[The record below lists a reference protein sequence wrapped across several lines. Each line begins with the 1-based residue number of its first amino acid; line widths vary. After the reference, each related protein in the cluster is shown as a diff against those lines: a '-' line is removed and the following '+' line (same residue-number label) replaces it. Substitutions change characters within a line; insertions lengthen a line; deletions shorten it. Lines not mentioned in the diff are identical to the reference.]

1 MSHCPPYA
9 RNAVLVVEDD
19 PLVRL
24 GAVDLVEEAGYVVYE
39 AADADQALALLERHE
54 DIFAIFTDVEMPGS
68 MDGLKLAHMVNQ
80 RWPPVA
86 ILIASGYAKLSAK
99 DLPAEAQFFAKP
111 YNPAVI
117 AEALGNA
124 APHG

>member
-1 MSHCPPYA
+1 MSHCQPYA

-24 GAVDLVEEAGYVVYE
+24 GAVDLVEDAGYVVYE
-39 AADADQALALLERHE
+39 AANAEQAIDQMERHD

-68 MDGLKLAHMVNQ
+68 MDGLKLAQMVHN

-86 ILIASGYAKLSAK
+86 ILIASGYIKLSAG
-99 DLPAEAQFFAKP
+99 DLPDDAQFFAKP
-111 YNPAVI
+111 YTPSAI
-117 AEALGNA
+117 IEALDHA
-124 APHG
+124 APQA